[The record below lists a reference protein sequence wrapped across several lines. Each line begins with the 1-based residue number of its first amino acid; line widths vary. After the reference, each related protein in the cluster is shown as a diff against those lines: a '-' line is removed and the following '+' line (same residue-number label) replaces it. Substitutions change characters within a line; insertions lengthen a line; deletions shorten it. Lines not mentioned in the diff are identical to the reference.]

1 MRARESVG
9 CQINAE
15 WGFETRREQPR
26 DLLSQVQ
33 VEAETVEPVVVHAA
47 DRRVRHCLEHVRYA
61 RGVSEV

>member
-33 VEAETVEPVVVHAA
+33 VEAEAVEPVDVCAA
-47 DRRVRHCLEHVRYA
+47 NGRVRNHLEHL
-61 RGVSEV
+61 